1 MQKEEESQT
10 ADGAMKEEQKAVK
23 ILCRFISRNPS
34 KSHSQKL
41 GAGNQMLT
49 ELGLVSEV
57 KH

>member
-1 MQKEEESQT
+1 
-10 ADGAMKEEQKAVK
+10 MKEEQKSVK